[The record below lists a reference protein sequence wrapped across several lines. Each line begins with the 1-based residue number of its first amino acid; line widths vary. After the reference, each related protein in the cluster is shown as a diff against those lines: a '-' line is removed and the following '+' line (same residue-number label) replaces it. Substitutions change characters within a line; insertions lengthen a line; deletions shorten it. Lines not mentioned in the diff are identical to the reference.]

1 MTEASGNKS
10 NTQQGLYPIRTV
22 SELTGVNSI
31 TLRAWER
38 RYGLFEPVRKSS
50 GHRLYSQ
57 EHIDLITRIV
67 GLLDRGMRIGQ
78 IKAWLESQESGPDT
92 EDSESSS
99 LWSRYVG
106 RMIAAIIKFNEED
119 LESTYGEALSYYP
132 VHVVTEELL
141 MPLLKELGERWE
153 SDQGSVAEEHFF
165 GFYLRNKLGA
175 RFHHRARGRSGPAI
189 LLACLPGDRHEVGL
203 LLFSLAASEMG
214 YQTIVLGADMPIDE
228 LPAAAMKTASKA
240 IVLSGLV
247 KPPKNLISRELK
259 ALTSAVDI
267 PVFVGGKVSIT
278 KHDSLVKA
286 KAVPLGTDLKSA
298 LKRLAK
304 MVPVSL
310 SD

>member
-1 MTEASGNKS
+1 MTQATGNEASS
-10 NTQQGLYPIRTV
+10 QTGLYPIRTV
-22 SELTGVNSI
+22 SELTGVNAI

-38 RYGLFEPVRKSS
+38 RYSLFEPVRKSS

-57 EHIDLITRIV
+57 DHIDLITRIV

-78 IKAWLESQESGPDT
+78 VKAWLENQASEADT
-92 EDSESSS
+92 EDSESSN
-99 LWSRYVG
+99 LWSRYIG

-119 LESTYGEALSYYP
+119 LELTYGEALSHYP

-141 MPLLKELGERWE
+141 MPLLRELGERWE
-153 SDQGSVAEEHFF
+153 TNKGSIAEEHFF

-175 RFHHRARGRSGPAI
+175 RFHHRARGRNGPVI

-203 LLFSLAASEMG
+203 LLFALAASELG
-214 YQTIVLGADMPIDE
+214 YQTIVLGADMPVEE
-228 LPAAAMKTASKA
+228 LPAAAAKTGSKA

-259 ALTSAVDI
+259 SLVSDVDI

-278 KHDSLVKA
+278 RHDALVKA
-286 KAVPLGTDLKSA
+286 KTIPMGTDLESA
-298 LKRLAK
+298 LKRLLK
-304 MVPVSL
+304 MVPVSPE
-310 SD
+310 D